1 MSSHQNPII
10 YTFAHRSPYI
20 INRISCMTIFTIIFA
35 VIADMS
41 AVLLLAIPKIRHLF
55 PLNII
60 ILFVYTISASFVAG
74 FPFAC
79 MNILWALASWG
90 TTLVVFFS
98 TVVGGAYIRVKLLDY
113 WLTLLSVVVSEFIA
127 TLIATIVLSAI
138 GHLEIAMIIFG
149 GGMAVLIIILAIISG
164 QITLS
169 QHGIRTTSPD
179 YCLASIILHAVSLLL
194 FIISALEF
202 YFTLPNTPKKCNLLS
217 KMF

>member
-1 MSSHQNPII
+1 MLN
-10 YTFAHRSPYI
+10 
-20 INRISCMTIFTIIFA
+20 CMTVFTILFA

-79 MNILWALASWG
+79 MNILWTLASWG
-90 TTLVVFFS
+90 TTLVAFFS
-98 TVVGGAYIRVKLLDY
+98 TIVGGAYIRVKLLDH
-113 WLTLLSVVVSEFIA
+113 WLTLLSVVVSEFIV
-127 TLIATIVLSAI
+127 TLITTIVLSAL

-149 GGMAVLIIILAIISG
+149 GGMAVLIIILALISG
-164 QITLS
+164 QITFN
-169 QHGIRTTSPD
+169 QHGQRTVSPD

-194 FIISALEF
+194 FIISSLEF
-202 YFTLPNTPKKCNLLS
+202 YFTLPNTPKRCHLLS
-217 KMF
+217 KIF